1 MPTQQPQILQVK
13 LGKLA
18 PKLDDRTLNFSD
30 FLTKPTPPPVTNF
43 WPKEKVS
50 FPLRTFG
57 NDKYG
62 DCTRASQAEMQLRM
76 EYLETQAI
84 PNITDDAVIAAYDAM
99 ENKYYGGGDNGAS
112 ELVALNCWRDPKQT
126 FKDASNNAYTI
137 SAYTKVNQKN
147 IEEVKQAI
155 ALSGAHGIKVCFNL
169 PIAWQ
174 SVQSLIWDIPKGQ
187 KPTGNYAPGSW
198 GGHSMFARDYDETW
212 LYLPSTWAMPDG
224 KISWTAFALYCDEAY
239 SVVDSVDKWRTANL
253 GRSARFDIEKLVAE
267 VNKISSIKI

>member
-1 MPTQQPQILQVK
+1 MSAEPQILQVK
-13 LGKLA
+13 LGKNP
-18 PKLDDRTLNFSD
+18 PKHDDRTLQFVD
-30 FLTKPTPPPVTNF
+30 FLTKPTPPPATNF
-43 WPKEKVS
+43 WPKEKVT

-76 EYLETQAI
+76 EVLEVGAI
-84 PNITDDAVIAAYDAM
+84 PNITDAEVIRVYNIM
-99 ENKYYGGGDNGAS
+99 EKDLYGGGDNGAN
-112 ELVALNCWRDPKQT
+112 ELDALNYWRRADKT
-126 FKDASNNAYTI
+126 FQDDKKNAYTI
-137 SAYTKVNQKN
+137 AAYTKVNQKN
-147 IEEVKQAI
+147 IDEVKQAI

-187 KPTGNYAPGSW
+187 KATGKYAPGSW

-212 LYLPSTWAMPDG
+212 LYLPSTWGMPDG

-267 VNKISSIKI
+267 VNKISPIKI